1 MKTYDLV
8 IVGGGPA
15 GSTLARYI
23 KDKRV
28 LLINSINNKPCGG
41 LLSPDAQKF
50 LASEDIVL
58 PKSVLVDPQI
68 FSVKVID
75 LNSKMERDYSRSY
88 INMDRKRF
96 DEWLLT
102 FVSDNVDIVEG
113 RCIKIEGGVVTYTSN
128 KKTYKVATDTIV
140 GADGA
145 SSFVRRNIFDDI
157 DTRKYTAIQQW
168 FKNKEYSPMYSC
180 IFDSETTDCC
190 SWTINK
196 DEYIIFGGA
205 FRPKKARENFE
216 RQKEKLIEYGLPLRE
231 PVLTEGCSVFRP
243 KSMKSFIL
251 GKEEK
256 YLSVYLIGEAA
267 GFISPTSLEGFTP
280 AFKSAKALSESL
292 QQKTVLSSYNKKTM
306 GLRISLLSKN
316 IKAPFMFH
324 KSLRKQVMKS
334 EITSIKKDM
343 TYKRRSD

>member
-1 MKTYDLV
+1 MKTYDVV

-28 LLINSINNKPCGG
+28 LLINAFNNKPCGG

-75 LNSKMERDYSRSY
+75 LDSKKERDYSRSY
-88 INMDRKRF
+88 INMDRTRF

-102 FVSDNVDIVEG
+102 LVSDNVDVVDG
-113 RCIKIEGGVVTYTSN
+113 RCIRIEDGVVTYTSD
-128 KKTYKVATDTIV
+128 KKIYKVATDIIV

-145 SSFVRRNIFDDI
+145 SSFVRRNFFDDI

-180 IFDSETTDCC
+180 IFDSHTTDCC

-216 RQKEKLIEYGLPLRE
+216 QQKEKLIEYGLPLTE

-243 KSMKSFIL
+243 KSMNSFIL
-251 GKEEK
+251 GKEDR

-292 QQKTVLSSYNKKTM
+292 KENSVLTSYRKKTL
-306 GLRISLLSKN
+306 GLKLSLLSKN
-316 IKAPFMFH
+316 VKAPFMFN
-324 KSLRKQVMKS
+324 KNLRRKVMKS
-334 EITSIKKDM
+334 GITSIKK
-343 TYKRRSD
+343 